1 MFNFEKDIAE
11 KNTKG
16 LNMDYN
22 REEIRKKFK
31 ELFEHSLQLIYVNDL
46 NGNFLDANDIT
57 LLTLGYEREDIGR
70 VSFIDL
76 VDQEDLIKAY
86 RVTKEIR
93 KTGKQS
99 KMSEYKIK
107 TKDGNYIYVE
117 TYGIPLLK
125 DGKIYAILGIAN
137 NITQKKIAEQK
148 LKDSEEMFRAIYKE
162 GPIPAYTWQKLGE
175 DVLLIDFN
183 HEAEKLSLGNV
194 KNYIGEKASKIYED
208 RPDMFNYLKECMN
221 EKIHLT
227 AEYKYKFELE
237 EEEKYILANYG
248 YVNPNLVVE
257 HAEDITEIKRT
268 EEKFRASELKYR
280 NMINNLDVGFYQVTI
295 DGKMINHNRAH
306 NIILG
311 YDPNETLVD
320 RNVKIFW
327 QDPDQRD
334 IYLAEILEKGYARNY
349 ECHAITKGGKRI
361 VVELNSHLIYDNDGT
376 PIQIDGTFKDI
387 TEKYVLSQKLKQSE
401 EKFRHL
407 YENTPLGIV
416 LINSQGVI
424 VDCNNAIEQITDY
437 NKDEIIGKKFFEL
450 NAIHPE
456 SASNVLSLFKRFI
469 QGETMHRIDFRLFKK
484 DKEIIWVNLQASLI
498 EIGKEFYV
506 QAIFSDISAAK
517 EAEFLINEEVKK
529 LKELDKIRK
538 NLISRVSHELK
549 TPLVSIMGGSELLQS
564 LYKDRFEEEQLE
576 LLGMIAKGG
585 KRLKMLID
593 SLIDISKIEYERF
606 RLHKELEDL
615 SDIVKDCVKELSYLF
630 KERNISLSLSLP
642 DSLLINLDKIRI
654 EQVVINLLSN
664 AIKNTHPN
672 GRVEIILQKMNNAVV
687 LIVSD
692 DGIGLTKDE
701 MDVLF
706 TRFGKIERYGEGFE
720 YLDIQGTGLGLF
732 ISKEIVEL
740 HNGEIRAESEGRN
753 NGSRFIVKLPIE
765 LGS

>member
-1 MFNFEKDIAE
+1 
-11 KNTKG
+11 
-16 LNMDYN
+16 MDYN

-46 NGNFLDANDIT
+46 NGNFLDANEIT
-57 LLTLGYEREDIGR
+57 LLTLGYEREDIER
-70 VSFIDL
+70 ISFIDL
-76 VDQEDLIKAY
+76 VDREDLIKAY

-117 TYGIPLLK
+117 TYGIPLVK
-125 DGKIYAILGIAN
+125 EEKIFAILGIAN

-175 DVLLIDFN
+175 DFLLIDFN

-194 KNYIGEKASKIYED
+194 KNYIGEKASKIYEN
-208 RPDMFNYLKECMN
+208 RLDMFNYLKECMN
-221 EKIHLT
+221 KKIHLI

-248 YVNPNLVVE
+248 YVNPNLVIE
-257 HAEDITEIKRT
+257 HAEDITEIKQT
-268 EEKFRASELKYR
+268 EEKFRESELKYR
-280 NMINNLDVGFYQVTI
+280 NMINNLDVGFYQVTL

-306 NIILG
+306 NVILG
-311 YDPNETLVD
+311 YDPDETLIGK
-320 RNVKIFW
+320 NVRIFW
-327 QDPDQRD
+327 QNPDQRD
-334 IYLAEILEKGYARNY
+334 IYLAEIEEKGYARNY
-349 ECHAITKGGKRI
+349 ECHAITKGGKKI
-361 VVELNSHLIYDNDGT
+361 VVELNSHLIYDNDGNA
-376 PIQIDGTFKDI
+376 IQIHGTFKDV
-387 TEKYVLSQKLKQSE
+387 TEKYVLSEKLKQSE
-401 EKFRHL
+401 EKFRDL

-424 VDCNNAIEQITDY
+424 VDCNKRIEQIAGY
-437 NKDEIIGKKFFEL
+437 NKDDLIGKKFFEIDI
-450 NAIHPE
+450 IHPE
-456 SASNVLSLFKRFI
+456 SVSNIVSLFKRFI
-469 QGETMHRIDFRLFKK
+469 RGEKIHRIDFRLFKK
-484 DKEIIWVNLQASLI
+484 DKKIIWINLQASLI
-498 EIGKEFYV
+498 EIGKHSYV
-506 QAIFSDISAAK
+506 QAIFSDITAAK
-517 EAEFLINEEVKK
+517 EAEFLVNEEVKK

-549 TPLVSIMGGSELLQS
+549 TPLVSIMGGTELLQT
-564 LYKDRFEEEQLE
+564 LYKENFEEEQLE

-585 KRLKMLID
+585 KRLKLLID

-606 RLHKELEDL
+606 LLHKELEDL
-615 SDIVKDCVKELSYLF
+615 SEIVKDSVKELSYLI
-630 KERNISLSLSLP
+630 KDRNINVSLSIP

-664 AIKNTHPN
+664 AIKNTQPN
-672 GRVEIILQKMNNAVV
+672 GRIEIVLQKQNTAVV
-687 LIVSD
+687 LTVSD
-692 DGIGLTKDE
+692 DGIGLTQDE

-706 TRFGKIERYGEGFE
+706 TRFGKIERFGEGFE

-740 HNGEIRAESEGRN
+740 HNGEIRAESNGRN
-753 NGSRFIVKLPIE
+753 KGSHFIVRLPIE
-765 LGS
+765 

>member
-1 MFNFEKDIAE
+1 
-11 KNTKG
+11 
-16 LNMDYN
+16 MDYN

-31 ELFEHSLQLIYVNDL
+31 ELFDHSLQLIYVNDL

-70 VSFIDL
+70 ISFIDL
-76 VDQEDLIKAY
+76 VDREDLIKAY
-86 RVTKEIR
+86 QVTKEIR

-107 TKDGNYIYVE
+107 TKDGNFIYVE
-117 TYGIPLLK
+117 TYGIPLIK
-125 DGKIYAILGIAN
+125 EGKMFAVLGIAN
-137 NITQKKIAEQK
+137 NITSKKIAEQK

-175 DVLLIDFN
+175 DFLLIDFN

-194 KNYIGEKASKIYED
+194 KNYIGEKASKIYVN
-208 RPDMFNYLKECMN
+208 RPDMFNYLKKCMN
-221 EKIHLT
+221 EKIHLS
-227 AEYKYKFELE
+227 AEYKYKFELAE
-237 EEEKYILANYG
+237 EETYILANYG
-248 YVNPNLVVE
+248 YVNPNLVIE
-257 HAEDITEIKRT
+257 HAEDITEIKQT
-268 EEKFRASELKYR
+268 EEKFRDSELKYR

-306 NIILG
+306 NIIMG
-311 YDPNETLVD
+311 YDPNETLVGK
-320 RNVKIFW
+320 NVKIFW
-327 QDPDQRD
+327 QDPNQRD
-334 IYLAEILEKGYARNY
+334 IYLAETLEKGYARNY
-349 ECHAITKGGKRI
+349 ECHAITKGGKKI
-361 VVELNSHLIYDNDGT
+361 VVELNSHLIYDKEGN

-407 YENTPLGIV
+407 YENTPLSIV
-416 LINSQGVI
+416 LINSRGII
-424 VDCNNAIEQITDY
+424 VDCNKTIEQITGY

-450 NAIHPE
+450 NIIHPE
-456 SASNVLSLFKRFI
+456 SASNVLSLFKQFI
-469 QGETMHRIDFRLFKK
+469 RGESIHRIDFRLFKK
-484 DKEIIWVNLQASLI
+484 DKEIIWINLQASLI

-506 QAIFSDISAAK
+506 QAIFSDITGAK

-549 TPLVSIMGGSELLQS
+549 TPLVSIMGGSELLQN
-564 LYKDRFEEEQLE
+564 LYKDKFEEEQLE
-576 LLGMIAKGG
+576 LLRMIAKGG
-585 KRLKMLID
+585 KRLKILID
-593 SLIDISKIEYERF
+593 SLIDISKIEYEKF

-615 SDIVKDCVKELSYLF
+615 SEIVKDCVKELSYLF
-630 KERNISLSLSLP
+630 KERNVNLGLSIPESLI
-642 DSLLINLDKIRI
+642 INLDKIRI
-654 EQVVINLLSN
+654 EQVIINLLSN
-664 AIKNTHPN
+664 AIKNTRPN
-672 GRVEIILQKMNNAVV
+672 GRVEIVLQKKNASAV
-687 LIVSD
+687 LVVSD

-740 HNGEIRAESEGRN
+740 HEGEIRAESDGRN
-753 NGSRFIVKLPIE
+753 RGSRFIVKLPVE
-765 LGS
+765 LSL